1 MRLLLLV
8 LLLSSVTICFGQSKT
23 YSFVFLH
30 KKSSAEQLAKEQL
43 DKIMEGHMANIERLA
58 KEGKLLVAG
67 PFDGGGGIFILN
79 TTSTDEARQWLSTDP
94 GIQANRWDI
103 EILPYT
109 PRIGAVCIAKE
120 PYEMVTYNF
129 IRFVEMS
136 TAIENAESILKQH
149 HEFVLALKKSGNL
162 ITEGIF
168 EPRGSILILKGEM
181 NDNQF
186 ESDPAVQHGIISME
200 SKKLWIAKGSFC
212 EQ

>member
-109 PRIGAVCIAKE
+109 RRIGAVCIAKE

-136 TAIENAESILKQH
+136 TAIENAERILKQH

-181 NDNQF
+181 NDTQF
-186 ESDPAVQHGIISME
+186 ESDPAVQHGIISIE